1 MHPEEST
8 VIQKISKKT
17 TIEPNAIA
25 LVTSLYRIGQGIK
38 NKLEQEVLAKHKIS
52 WTSFSILYDLW
63 IYGKME
69 TKELALSAGV
79 SKATI
84 SNIMRTLENKSFCR
98 RETDPRDRRNT
109 FVVIT
114 PKGRDVIEEL
124 YPEFH
129 EGEISI
135 VKGLKTDDQK
145 QLAATLYRLIKDN
158 KF

>member
-25 LVTSLYRIGQGIK
+25 VVTSLYRIGQGIK

>member
-25 LVTSLYRIGQGIK
+25 VVTSLYRIGQGIK
-38 NKLEQEVLAKHKIS
+38 NKLEQEVLARHKIS

-114 PKGRDVIEEL
+114 PKGKEVIEEL

>member
-1 MHPEEST
+1 M
-8 VIQKISKKT
+8 
-17 TIEPNAIA
+17 
-25 LVTSLYRIGQGIK
+25 
-38 NKLEQEVLAKHKIS
+38 LAKHKIS

>member
-25 LVTSLYRIGQGIK
+25 VVTSLYRIGQGIK

-114 PKGRDVIEEL
+114 PKGKEVIEEL

-135 VKGLKTDDQK
+135 VNGLKTDDQK

>member
-25 LVTSLYRIGQGIK
+25 VVTSLYRIGQGIK

-114 PKGRDVIEEL
+114 PKGKEVIEEL